1 MTPKFIFI
9 VPYRNREKQKDFFI
23 EKMKYILEDID
34 SQDYLILFI
43 HHVMKETLIEEL

>member
-1 MTPKFIFI
+1 MIPKFIFI

-43 HHVMKETLIEEL
+43 HQCD